1 MIKKILI
8 SLLGCLVITA
18 ILSCDDNFDE
28 YNTNPDTT
36 TNVTPEMLATGV
48 LKSSMLLG
56 GDGKAYIGYNAL
68 PKYVAYIKEGAYD
81 PQYNLVG
88 SCSFDSYHLLPNMEQ
103 MVSYAKG
110 GDYEDS
116 FSGLAYFLKAFN
128 GYRLTMMT
136 GDIPY
141 SDAGLGK
148 KGNTKPKY
156 DTQADVFTAIL
167 QDLRTAEEHFAKARD
182 FGGDFIYNGKA
193 AQWRKAAAVMQLKVL
208 MSLDKKIT
216 AEQKAYFAKIVAE
229 GNLFQDNN
237 DNMNVAYTTAT
248 GTWHPLYNQPLFDPW
263 TVLSDVVVDEFKRL
277 GDRRL
282 FYYGEPSAALIAS
295 GKKDNDFEA
304 YVGAYPMA
312 DFDQLNLDY
321 LNQKYSVIN
330 KRYQAVMNGDPL
342 CRLSYAEQCF
352 ILAEASVKGWING
365 NAETYY
371 NQGVKAA
378 MKMVAS
384 YDGKAT
390 YCHGM
395 PITDDY
401 INSYLIGKAA
411 FASSTTD
418 RLHQIWM
425 QRYLLKFLQDGY
437 DAYMEIRRTGF
448 PELKVNKETSLNIDN
463 KAAMPVRWTYPAN
476 EMQTNPD
483 HIKEA
488 LSRQFTKGYD
498 GINERMW
505 LLQ

>member
-1 MIKKILI
+1 MIKKIFTLFF
-8 SLLGCLVITA
+8 GCLATMA
-18 ILSCDDNFDE
+18 MLSCDDNFDE

-36 TNVTPEMLATGV
+36 TSVTPEMLATGV

-81 PQYNLVG
+81 PQYNLIG
-88 SCSFDSYHLLPNMEQ
+88 SCSFASYHLIPNMEQ
-103 MVSYAKG
+103 MVEYAKG
-110 GDYEDS
+110 GNYEDS
-116 FSGLAYFLKAFN
+116 FRGLALFLKAFN
-128 GYRLTMMT
+128 AYRLTMMT

-156 DTQADVFTAIL
+156 DVQADVFAAIL
-167 QDLRTAEEHFAKARD
+167 EDLKTAATHFAKARD
-182 FGGDFIYNGKA
+182 FDGDFIYDGKA
-193 AQWRKAAAVMQLKVL
+193 AKWRKAADVLQLKVL
-208 MSLDKKIT
+208 MSLGEKIT
-216 AEQKAYFAKIVAE
+216 SEQKTRFAQVVSE
-229 GNLFQDNN
+229 GNLFQDNS
-237 DNMNVAYTTAT
+237 DDMNVVYTTAT

-282 FYYGEPSAALIAS
+282 FYYAEPSAAQIAS

-304 YVGAYPMA
+304 YVGAYPMT

-321 LNQKYSVIN
+321 LDKKYSVIN
-330 KRYQAVMNGDPL
+330 NRYQNVMNGDPL

-352 ILAEASVKGWING
+352 ILAEASIKGWIG
-365 NAETYY
+365 GDAETYY
-371 NQGVKAA
+371 RQGVEAA
-378 MKMVAS
+378 MKKVAA
-384 YDGKAT
+384 YDEQST

-395 PITDDY
+395 PITDEY
-401 INSYLIGKAA
+401 IATYLAGKAA

-418 RLHQIWM
+418 RLRQIWT

-437 DAYMEIRRTGF
+437 DAYMEIRRTGY
-448 PELKVNKETSLNIDN
+448 PELKVNAETSLNIDN
-463 KAAMPVRWTYPAN
+463 KAAMPVRWTYPGD
-476 EMQTNPD
+476 EMQNNAD
-483 HIKEA
+483 NIKEA
-488 LSRQFTKGYD
+488 LSRQFTNGYD

>member
-1 MIKKILI
+1 MNKKIITLFLG
-8 SLLGCLVITA
+8 SLAMAA
-18 ILSCDDNFDE
+18 ILSCDDNFEE

-36 TNVTPEMLATGV
+36 TSVTPEMLATGA

-81 PQYNLVG
+81 PQYNLIG
-88 SCSFDSYHLLPNMEQ
+88 ACSFASYHSIPNMEQ
-103 MVSYAKG
+103 MVEYAKG

-116 FSGLAYFLKAFN
+116 FRGLALFLKAFN

-136 GDIPY
+136 GDVPY
-141 SDAGLGK
+141 SDAGQGK

-156 DTQADVFTAIL
+156 DAQADVFAAVL
-167 QDLRTAEEHFAKARD
+167 EDLKTAEEHFAKGRD
-182 FGGDFIYNGKA
+182 FSGDFIYGGKVA
-193 AQWRKAAAVMQLKVL
+193 KWRKAAAVLQLKVL
-208 MSLDKKIT
+208 MSLGEKIT
-216 AEQKAYFAKIVAE
+216 MEQKARFAQIVSE
-229 GNLFQDNN
+229 GHLFQDNN
-237 DNMNVAYTTAT
+237 DNMNVVYTTAT

-282 FYYGEPSAALIAS
+282 FYYAEPSAALTAS
-295 GKKDNDFEA
+295 GKADNDFEA
-304 YVGAYPMA
+304 YAGADPMA
-312 DFDQLNLDY
+312 DFNQLNLDY
-321 LNQKYSVIN
+321 LAQKYSVIN

-342 CRLSYAEQCF
+342 SRLSYAEQCF
-352 ILAEASVKGWING
+352 ILAEAVIKGWVSG
-365 NAETYY
+365 DAATYY
-371 NQGVKAA
+371 RQGVEAA
-378 MKMVAS
+378 MKMVAA
-384 YDGKAT
+384 YDEKAT

-401 INSYLIGKAA
+401 IRTYLAGTAA
-411 FASSTTD
+411 FASSSSD

-437 DAYMEIRRTGF
+437 DAYMEIRRTGY
-448 PELKVNKETSLNIDN
+448 PVLKVNAETSLNIDN
-463 KAAMPVRWTYPAN
+463 KAALPVRWTYPAT
-476 EMQTNPD
+476 EMQTNAD
-483 HIKEA
+483 HVKEA
-488 LSRQFTKGYD
+488 LSRQFTNGYD